1 MASAETRDST
11 PPPAKEQVNTN
22 VDMVEP
28 LVENWAKICDRVAAL
43 NPFFKSGLHN
53 TAPISIDN
61 GRLMIGVDPEF
72 PAIAEALTHP
82 DHKGA
87 LQREIRKE
95 IGCDLQI
102 EVSPLVNQEHPVL
115 PTDHEVDEQIEEDE
129 SQTLQKWYAH
139 PVIKQVV
146 NTFNSQITDIRN

>member
-1 MASAETRDST
+1 
-11 PPPAKEQVNTN
+11 VNAIA
-22 VDMVEP
+22 DMVVP
-28 LVENWAKICDRVAAL
+28 LVENWARICDRVAAQ

-53 TAPISIDN
+53 TAPISIEN
-61 GRLMIGVDPEF
+61 GRVLIGVDPEF
-72 PAIAEALTHP
+72 PAIAEALAHP

-129 SQTLQKWYAH
+129 AHTLQKWYAH